1 MPNYQYIASI
11 HESKPVPG
19 ETVTMD
25 DEKKSV
31 DDAIDLQTVESH
43 AIGEK

>member
-1 MPNYQYIASI
+1 MA
-11 HESKPVPG
+11 
-19 ETVTMD
+19 